1 MFASFRKMGD
11 KTFQLIMDM
20 WTAAENR
27 ATRAEFKILELERSC
42 KCYHKYINYSDFT
55 PEKLK
60 ECRERLLAAKIVKAV
75 NEGRA
80 VKAVKPV
87 KAEKAEKADSQGL
100 PAVSKGKAKRT
111 LPAASGVVLST
122 SSETSPEAPQH
133 LDRTLL

>member
-80 VKAVKPV
+80 VKTV
-87 KAEKAEKADSQGL
+87 SQGL